1 MGNFKVKF
9 GIDSYYSDPEYRN
22 IYVKVIGDAEVSF
35 EGHDGS
41 EKDQEFVKQLI
52 GYAVME
58 ALSGLSADQVSYK
71 HIVAHKDRFISALK
85 EQFAPKNI
93 TAVSAWDH
101 AAGIREDGTAVIAG
115 ATYDLSS
122 WEDLI
127 GISSGFGFTVGV
139 KKDGSVVAAGTNVY
153 RQCEVSD
160 WNLLVS
166 ERE

>member
-1 MGNFKVKF
+1 M
-9 GIDSYYSDPEYRN
+9 
-22 IYVKVIGDAEVSF
+22 F
-35 EGHDGS
+35 EA
-41 EKDQEFVKQLI
+41 F
-52 GYAVME
+52 
-58 ALSGLSADQVSYK
+58 LSGTPGLNHTVGLR
-71 HIVAHKDRFISALK
+71 KDGTVI
-85 EQFAPKNI
+85 
-93 TAVSAWDH
+93 
-101 AAGIREDGTAVIAG
+101 AAGQNDYGECA
-115 ATYDLSS
+115 LSS